1 MNNCAPL
8 PSRRLHWLAL
18 FARWA
23 LRATLAAWLVFLL
36 IWGGLHLLIVPR
48 IPQWG
53 AYVERWA
60 SHAIGA
66 PVRIARLQ
74 AQANGLFPTLHL
86 EGIEV
91 LDAQQLPALRLPR
104 VVLTVSPRSILR
116 GGLEQLFIDAP
127 VLDVRHLADG
137 RWQVAGLTFDATGS
151 SNPRALEWL
160 LEQPELA
167 LAQGQIR
174 FSDELQGQDIT
185 LHDVRL
191 VLRGNHW
198 RHALRLDA
206 QDDQGQQL
214 HATGL
219 FRRPLLPGRQ
229 PVWERWS
236 GQWFA
241 RLQLQQLPRLPWPA
255 AWGIANVQGQGQA
268 RLWMDVHEGT
278 VVGTSTDMAL
288 QQARVQWHDPAH
300 PPLQLSQVQG
310 RLSAQ
315 WQAGPDGAAP
325 STWAVQA
332 SDWGFTW
339 HPQDAPA
346 QPWPASNWSVQSAGA
361 DAQQHL
367 RLQLAHADIGLA
379 RQLLAQ
385 LPVALPSAVQVPL
398 QRLAPTGQIERL
410 QLRWS
415 HDRGQPRYQASG
427 HLTQLQL
434 RSQPNADEPATGVGI
449 PGVAGLNLRFDLTE
463 DGGSAELDMAQ
474 GQLELPGVFEDP
486 ILPLD
491 QLQAQVRWT
500 HRQGRWQVQVNNTQF
515 ANADAAG
522 SLQAHWRTSDDSA
535 RPFPGVLDLSGRL
548 TRADGTRVHRY
559 LPLEIPAE
567 ARHYVRDSV
576 RAGGSRDVRFA
587 VQGDLRHLPFHGP
600 GAQGRFYIAAQ
611 IADATYDYVPAA
623 LRPAGQAP
631 WPVLHGLSGLLIF
644 DGARMQVRDA
654 RTGFA
659 GPHGPIPRLQL
670 AHIHADIAD
679 LNDPVVHVQ
688 AQDKAPLNAL
698 LQTLRG
704 SAIEQLTEGALA
716 QARAEGLAQL
726 QLQLQLP
733 IAQLEKSTVQGQLQL
748 QHNQLQLTPD
758 TPVLR
763 QAQGRITFSEHGFA
777 LQQVQAQALGGSVQ
791 LTGGMLQPQ
800 TGVQIQALGQASA
813 AGLRA
818 EAPLALVRQLAAHAQ
833 GSSAYQVDITALNSS
848 LDVVVRSD
856 LQGLAL
862 QLPAPLDKDLGS
874 RLPLLVRTTAPAN
887 GGTELQVLLQDRG
900 QLRYRM
906 DAQGQVRSGFI
917 TLGDMA
923 LPPSGLPDGIA
934 AAVRLPALDL
944 DAWSQVLDDAGPA
957 DSANSSAAAPNGW
970 AAYLPQRLQ
979 LDVQALRLA
988 QRNLGPSSAQLTQRQ
1003 GRWHGQLQ
1011 AEQFAGYVEYHPA
1024 DERNPGGLVFA
1035 RLEHLHIP
1043 RTEVEH
1049 LQQSGQAPPAATG
1062 DWPALD
1068 VRVEQFTL
1076 ADKPLGQLT
1085 LLARQR
1091 QPGNW
1096 ALERLQLTTAET
1108 RWQAQGDWAAPTPGA
1123 PRRTHVDFTLETEN
1137 AGQLLERL
1145 GMSGV
1150 VRNGSGTLHGQLG
1163 WQGSPATPHWPS
1175 MNGTVHL
1182 DMDKGQFLKA
1192 DPGIAR
1198 LLSVLSL
1205 QSISR
1210 RLSLDFRDV
1219 FNAGFAFD
1227 FVRGDIAVADGIAR
1241 TNNLQMKGLN
1251 AAVLM
1256 EGQANLQDETQQLRL
1271 VVVPEINA
1279 MTASLVATAIN
1290 PVIGLGSFIAQALL
1304 RGPAIAAATRTF
1316 DVTGSWEDPVV
1327 TPAAAP
1333 AAVPQESP

>member
-23 LRATLAAWLVFLL
+23 LRATLVAWVVFLL
-36 IWGGLHLLIVPR
+36 IWSGLHLLIVPR

-53 AYVERWA
+53 SYVERWA

-74 AQANGLFPTLHL
+74 AQANGLFPTLQL

-91 LDAQQLPALRLPR
+91 LDAQQRPALRLPKA
-104 VVLTVSPRSILR
+104 VLTVSPRSILR

-127 VLDVRHLADG
+127 VLDVRRLADG
-137 RWQVAGLTFDATGS
+137 RWQVAGLTFDAAGS

-167 LAQGQIR
+167 LAQGRIR
-174 FSDELQGQDIT
+174 FSDALQGQEIT

-206 QDDQGQQL
+206 QDDQGQEL
-214 HATGL
+214 YVAGL

-229 PVWERWS
+229 PVWQRWS

-241 RLQLQQLPRLPWPA
+241 QLQLQQLPSLPWPA
-255 AWGIANVQGQGQA
+255 NWGIASVQGQGQA
-268 RLWMDVHEGT
+268 RLWADIHEGT

-288 QQARVQWHDPAH
+288 QQARVQWRDPAH
-300 PPLQLSQVQG
+300 PPLQLSQVHG

-315 WQAGPDGAAP
+315 WQAAPDGTAP
-325 STWAVQA
+325 SAWAVQA
-332 SDWGFTW
+332 RDWGFTW
-339 HPQDAPA
+339 HPQDQAAPA
-346 QPWPASNWSVQSAGA
+346 QRWPAGSWSVQSAGTGE
-361 DAQQHL
+361 QQHL
-367 RLQLAHADIGLA
+367 RLQLARADIGLA

-385 LPVALPSAVQVPL
+385 LPVALPGAAQTTL
-398 QRLAPTGQIERL
+398 QRLAPAGQIQRL

-415 HDRGQPRYQASG
+415 HDSYQASG
-427 HLTQLQL
+427 HITQLQL
-434 RSQPNADEPATGVGI
+434 HSQPAATGVGT
-449 PGVAGLNLRFDLTE
+449 PGVSGLNLRFDLTE
-463 DGGSAELDMAQ
+463 DGGNAQLDMAQ
-474 GQLELPGVFEDP
+474 GRLELPGVFEDP
-486 ILPLD
+486 AIPLD
-491 QLQAQVRWT
+491 QLQGQLRWT
-500 HRQGRWQVQVNNTQF
+500 RQQGRWQVQVNDAQF

-522 SLQAHWRTSDDSA
+522 SLQAHWRTGDDSA
-535 RPFPGVLDLSGRL
+535 EPLPGVLDLNGRL

-559 LPLEIPAE
+559 LPLAIPAE
-567 ARHYVRDSV
+567 ARHYVRDSIL
-576 RAGGSRDVRFA
+576 AGGSRDVSFA
-587 VQGDLRHLPFHGP
+587 VQGDLRHLPFHGSD
-600 GAQGRFYIAAQ
+600 AQGRFYIAAQ
-611 IADATYDYVPAA
+611 IADAVYDYAPAR
-623 LRPAGQAP
+623 LRPADQAP

-659 GPHGPIPRLQL
+659 GPQGPIPRLQL
-670 AHIHADIAD
+670 AHLHADIAD
-679 LNDPVVHVQ
+679 LSDPVVRVQ
-688 AQDKAPLNAL
+688 TQDKAPLDAL
-698 LQTLRG
+698 LHTLRG
-704 SAIEQLTEGALA
+704 SAIEQLTHGALALA
-716 QARAEGLAQL
+716 QAQGLAQL

-733 IAQLEKSTVQGQLQL
+733 VAELEKSTVQGQLQL
-748 QHNQLQLTPD
+748 QRNQLQLTPD

-763 QAQGRITFSEHGFA
+763 QAQGRIMFSENGFA
-777 LQQVQAQALGGSVQ
+777 LEQVQALTMGGSVS
-791 LTGGMLQPQ
+791 LTGGMQHPQ
-800 TGVQIQALGQASA
+800 TGVKVLAQGQASA
-813 AGLRA
+813 AGLQA

-833 GSSAYQVDITALNSS
+833 GSSAYRVDITAQ
-848 LDVVVRSD
+848 DGAPEVVVRSD
-856 LQGLAL
+856 LEGLAL
-862 QLPAPLDKDLGS
+862 QLPAPLDKDRAS
-874 RLPLLVRTTAPAN
+874 RLPLLVRTAPQAD
-887 GGTELQVLLQDRG
+887 GGTELQVLLHDRG

-906 DAQGQVRSGFI
+906 DADGQVRGGYI
-917 TLGDMA
+917 ALGDVA
-923 LPPSGLPDGIA
+923 PPPSDLGGTVA
-934 AAVRLPALDL
+934 AAVRLPVLDL
-944 DAWSQVLDDAGPA
+944 DAWSQVLDAAGSPDRMNGM
-957 DSANSSAAAPNGW
+957 DSTAPSSW
-970 AAYLPQRLQ
+970 AGYLPQRLQ

-1011 AEQFAGYVEYHPA
+1011 AEQAAGYVEYHPA
-1024 DERNPGGLVFA
+1024 DERNPSGLAFA
-1035 RLEHLHIP
+1035 RLERLHIP
-1043 RTEVEH
+1043 KTAVEH
-1049 LQQSGQAPPAATG
+1049 LEQSDQAPPTATG

-1068 VRVEQFTL
+1068 IRVQDFTL
-1076 ADKPLGQLT
+1076 ADKALGQLT
-1085 LLARQR
+1085 LLARQPR
-1091 QPGNW
+1091 PGNW
-1096 ALERLQLTTAET
+1096 ALERLQLTTPET
-1108 RWQAQGDWAAPTPGA
+1108 RWQARGEWAAAAPGS
-1123 PRRTHVDFTLETEN
+1123 PRRTSVDFTLETDN

-1145 GMSGV
+1145 GMPGV
-1150 VRNGSGTLHGQLG
+1150 VRDGSGTLHGQLG

-1175 MNGTVHL
+1175 MDGTVHL
-1182 DMDKGQFLKA
+1182 DMGKGQFLKA

-1198 LLSVLSL
+1198 LFSVLSL

-1316 DVTGSWEDPVV
+1316 DVTGSWEDPIVAPAGAP
-1327 TPAAAP
+1327 TPAP
-1333 AAVPQESP
+1333 VPQEIP